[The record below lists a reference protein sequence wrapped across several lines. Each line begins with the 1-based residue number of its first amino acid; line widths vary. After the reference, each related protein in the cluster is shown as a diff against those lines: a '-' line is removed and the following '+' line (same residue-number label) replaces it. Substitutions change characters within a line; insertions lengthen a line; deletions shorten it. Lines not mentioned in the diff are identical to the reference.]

1 VTVRRRT
8 LLAAAALAL
17 PPAHPLHTTH
27 TDLVER
33 DGTIAV
39 TVRSFTDDLANAV
52 RQDRPDLVPDDS
64 ALARYVR
71 ARLVLSDP
79 EGRPLPL
86 RWLGRRTQGDLTLL
100 ELACRAPR
108 LAGVRVTNRLHFER
122 FLDQVNIVQARY
134 GGRTATLLFTP
145 GTGPKVLP

>member
-1 VTVRRRT
+1 MRVRFGT
-8 LLAAAALAL
+8 LLALAALAL

-27 TDLVER
+27 TELVER
-33 DGTIAV
+33 GGTVAV
-39 TVRSFTDDLANAV
+39 TVRTFTDDLTSAV
-52 RQDRPDLVPDDS
+52 QQDRPDAVPDDS

-79 EGRPLPL
+79 EDRPLPL

-100 ELACRAPR
+100 ELTCPARR

-122 FLDQVNIVQARY
+122 FLDQVNVVQARY

-145 GTGPKVLP
+145 GTGAKALP